1 MHWVRGKFCFVF
13 KMCNIKACLYANYKE
28 QVQRENLEMLE
39 RKCAMVGTE
48 SLGDKTE
55 VKVF

>member
-1 MHWVRGKFCFVF
+1 
-13 KMCNIKACLYANYKE
+13 MCNIKACLYANYKE

-39 RKCAMVGTE
+39 RKCAIVGTE